1 MKNIF
6 LKKNVLV
13 AGGTGLVGQPLVQK
27 LLKLGANVYI
37 ASLDNKKSANR
48 KIKKFYKTDLSKLE
62 NCIKVTKKMNIVF
75 NLLGVTGSP
84 KINIQYPASFFMA
97 NLNCALN
104 LLEASKINKV
114 KKYLYT
120 STYGVYAPASVLR
133 ENTVWKTFPSDKDK
147 YAGWAKR
154 MGELQV
160 EAYEKQYKK
169 MDLYVVRP
177 ANIYGP
183 YANFNPVNSMVVS
196 SLIKRVCDKE
206 NPLKIWGDGNTIRDF
221 IFSEDVANGMINVIL
236 KNIKGPINLGSGTG
250 YTIKKL
256 IKVIL
261 SDKCIKHKPKIFWDK
276 SKPSGDKKRVLD
288 ITKASKF
295 NITNNTSLEKGI
307 EKTIKWYM
315 SNKVYGKYRY
325 NYFLK

>member
-1 MKNIF
+1 
-6 LKKNVLV
+6 
-13 AGGTGLVGQPLVQK
+13 
-27 LLKLGANVYI
+27 
-37 ASLDNKKSANR
+37 
-48 KIKKFYKTDLSKLE
+48 
-62 NCIKVTKKMNIVF
+62 MNIVF

-120 STYGVYAPASVLR
+120 STYGVYAPASILR

-169 MDLYVVRP
+169 MDLYIVRP

-196 SLIKRVCDKE
+196 SLIKRVCDRE
-206 NPLKIWGDGNTIRDF
+206 NPLRIWGDGNTIRDF
-221 IFSEDVANGMINVIL
+221 IFSEDVANGMINVVL

-261 SDKCIKHKPKIFWDK
+261 SDKGIKHKPKIFWDK

-295 NITNNTSLEKGI
+295 NIFNNTSLEKGI

-315 SNKVYGKYRY
+315 SNKQYGKYRY
-325 NYFLK
+325 NYFIK